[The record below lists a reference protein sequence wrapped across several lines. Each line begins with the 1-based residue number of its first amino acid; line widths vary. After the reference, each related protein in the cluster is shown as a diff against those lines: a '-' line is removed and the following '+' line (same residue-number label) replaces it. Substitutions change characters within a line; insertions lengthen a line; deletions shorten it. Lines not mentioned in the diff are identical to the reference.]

1 MPRCWSLED
10 KRIMK
15 TVNDLKSAIER
26 HAQNIREAQA
36 AISKLYA
43 TRPYTAKEAKEVKR
57 LKGQISRE
65 EKHIAERRQ
74 DIVYLE
80 CTPPRGIEES
90 FERVKAQ
97 LDAISREEDG
107 APDKTVKALIR
118 SNRQYTKL
126 VEQYKRLSYLMN

>member
-1 MPRCWSLED
+1 
-10 KRIMK
+10 MK
-15 TVNDLKSAIER
+15 TTNDLKSDIER

-65 EKHIAERRQ
+65 ENHIADRRQ

-80 CTPPRGIEES
+80 CTPPPEES
-90 FERVKAQ
+90 RRASSGSRLNWMLSRVKRMV
-97 LDAISREEDG
+97 LRIKPSRRSFARTAD
-107 APDKTVKALIR
+107 IR
-118 SNRQYTKL
+118 SSWSSINDCLT
-126 VEQYKRLSYLMN
+126 